1 MKVDWINMPKYCY
14 KCNDCDIEFFTH
26 HSMSER
32 LRNCEYCGTVNS
44 LSKVP
49 TIFTTNKKIN
59 KMDTKVG
66 SVVKSSIEEF
76 KKELDDEKK
85 HLKNQEYEG

>member
-1 MKVDWINMPKYCY
+1 
-14 KCNDCDIEFFTH
+14 
-26 HSMSER
+26 
-32 LRNCEYCGTVNS
+32 
-44 LSKVP
+44 VP